1 MELLI
6 IVAMGVFLLFMLG
19 YTLWPL
25 VSGVL
30 FLALMFAIL
39 CELFFAVSGVLW
51 LLARRKK
58 AKYLG
63 LSEDESPASF
73 AYYEIEGEE
82 YRNIFPTDAFM
93 RRVLYR
99 KEAVNVRLL
108 KLGKHH
114 WVFDRVTGLVIG
126 LGLVSFSIIIPMLLT
141 FVR

>member
-6 IVAMGVFLLFMLG
+6 IIAMGLIVLFMLG

-25 VSGVL
+25 VSGLL
-30 FLALMFAIL
+30 FLAFMFAIV
-39 CELFFAVSGVLW
+39 CELFFVISGILW
-51 LLARRKK
+51 LLARRRK

-63 LSEDESPASF
+63 LSDDDGPASF

-93 RRVLYR
+93 RRFLYR
-99 KEAVNVRLL
+99 KEEVNVRLW
-108 KLGKHH
+108 KRKKKSY
-114 WVFDRVTGLVIG
+114 VFDRVTTLVIG
-126 LGLVSFSIIIPMLLT
+126 LGLISFSVIIVLLSA

>member
-6 IVAMGVFLLFMLG
+6 IIAMGLIVLFMLG

-30 FLALMFAIL
+30 FLAFMFAIV
-39 CELFFAVSGVLW
+39 CELFFVISGILW
-51 LLARRKK
+51 LLARRRN

-63 LSEDESPASF
+63 LSDDDGPANF
-73 AYYEIEGEE
+73 AYYEIDGEE

-93 RRVLYR
+93 RRFLYR
-99 KEAVNVRLL
+99 KEEVNVRLW
-108 KLGKHH
+108 KRKKKSY
-114 WVFDRVTGLVIG
+114 VFDRVTTLVIG
-126 LGLVSFSIIIPMLLT
+126 LGLISFSVIIVLLSA

>member
-6 IVAMGVFLLFMLG
+6 IIAMGVIVLFMLG

-30 FLALMFAIL
+30 FLAFMFAIV
-39 CELFFAVSGVLW
+39 CELFFVISGLLW
-51 LLARRKK
+51 LLARRRK

-63 LSEDESPASF
+63 LSEDDGPASF

-93 RRVLYR
+93 RRFLYR
-99 KEAVNVRLL
+99 KEEVNVRLW
-108 KLGKHH
+108 KRKKKSY
-114 WVFDRVTGLVIG
+114 VFDRVTTLVIA
-126 LGLVSFSIIIPMLLT
+126 LGLVSFSVIIVLLSA

>member
-6 IVAMGVFLLFMLG
+6 IVAMGLILVFMLG

-30 FLALMFAIL
+30 YLALMFAVV
-39 CELFFAVSGVLW
+39 CEVFFVISGLMWLF
-51 LLARRKK
+51 ARRKK

-63 LSEDESPASF
+63 LSDDDGPASF
-73 AYYEIEGEE
+73 AYYEIDGEE

-93 RRVLYR
+93 RRFLYR
-99 KEAVNVRLL
+99 KEEVRVRLL
-108 KLGKHH
+108 HLRKHS
-114 WVFDRVTGLVIG
+114 WVFDRVTTLVIG
-126 LGLVSFSIIIPMLLT
+126 LGLPAFAVIIVLLLA

>member
-6 IVAMGVFLLFMLG
+6 IIAMGLIVLFMLG

-30 FLALMFAIL
+30 FLAFMFAL
-39 CELFFAVSGVLW
+39 VCELFFVISGILW
-51 LLARRKK
+51 LLARRRK

-63 LSEDESPASF
+63 LSDDDGPASF

-93 RRVLYR
+93 RRFLYR
-99 KEAVNVRLL
+99 KEEVNVRLW
-108 KLGKHH
+108 KRKKKSY
-114 WVFDRVTGLVIG
+114 VFDRVTTLVIA
-126 LGLVSFSIIIPMLLT
+126 LGLVSFSVIIVLLSA

>member
-6 IVAMGVFLLFMLG
+6 IIAMGLIVLFMLG

-30 FLALMFAIL
+30 FLAFMFAL
-39 CELFFAVSGVLW
+39 VCELFFVISGLLW
-51 LLARRKK
+51 LLAQRRK

-63 LSEDESPASF
+63 LSEDDGPASF

-93 RRVLYR
+93 RRFLYR
-99 KEAVNVRLL
+99 KEEVNVRLW
-108 KLGKHH
+108 KRKKKSY
-114 WVFDRVTGLVIG
+114 VFDRETTLVIA
-126 LGLVSFSIIIPMLLT
+126 LGLVSFSVIIVLLSA

>member
-6 IVAMGVFLLFMLG
+6 IIAMGLIVLFMLG

-30 FLALMFAIL
+30 FLAFMFAIV
-39 CELFFAVSGVLW
+39 CELFFVISGLLW
-51 LLARRKK
+51 LLARRRK

-63 LSEDESPASF
+63 LSEDDGPASF

-93 RRVLYR
+93 RRCLYR
-99 KEAVNVRLL
+99 KEEVNVRLW
-108 KLGKHH
+108 KRKKKSY
-114 WVFDRVTGLVIG
+114 VFDRVTTLVIA
-126 LGLVSFSIIIPMLLT
+126 LGLVSFSVIIVLLSA

>member
-6 IVAMGVFLLFMLG
+6 IIAMGLIVLFMLG

-30 FLALMFAIL
+30 FLAFMFAL
-39 CELFFAVSGVLW
+39 VCELFFVISGLLW
-51 LLARRKK
+51 LLARRRK

-63 LSEDESPASF
+63 LSEDDGPASF

-93 RRVLYR
+93 RRFLYR
-99 KEAVNVRLL
+99 KEEVNVRLW
-108 KLGKHH
+108 KRKKKSY
-114 WVFDRVTGLVIG
+114 VFDRVTTLVIA
-126 LGLVSFSIIIPMLLT
+126 LGLVSFSVIIVLLSA

>member
-6 IVAMGVFLLFMLG
+6 IIAMGLVLLFMLG

-30 FLALMFAIL
+30 FLAFMFAIV
-39 CELFFAVSGVLW
+39 CELFFVISGVLW
-51 LLARRKK
+51 LLARRRK

-63 LSEDESPASF
+63 LSDDDGPASF

-82 YRNIFPTDAFM
+82 YRNIFPTDVFM
-93 RRVLYR
+93 RRFLYR
-99 KEAVNVRLL
+99 KEEVHVRLW
-108 KLGKHH
+108 KRRKHSY
-114 WVFDRVTGLVIG
+114 VFDRVTTIIIG
-126 LGLVSFSIIIPMLLT
+126 LGLVSFSVIIVLLSA

>member
-6 IVAMGVFLLFMLG
+6 IIAMGLIVLFMLG

-30 FLALMFAIL
+30 FLAFMFAIV
-39 CELFFAVSGVLW
+39 CELFFVISGLLW
-51 LLARRKK
+51 LLARRRK

-63 LSEDESPASF
+63 LSEDDGPASF

-93 RRVLYR
+93 RRFLYR
-99 KEAVNVRLL
+99 KEEVNVRLW
-108 KLGKHH
+108 KRKKKSY
-114 WVFDRVTGLVIG
+114 VFDRVTTLVIA
-126 LGLVSFSIIIPMLLT
+126 LGLVSFSVIIVLLSA